1 MDYAFLGTRQP
12 RLLPPTVIDLY
23 RTAAESLAKQG
34 STVLCGA
41 TAGAEQ
47 LAAEAALS
55 AGGTVELFLPWALY
69 ERDWVQR
76 MKRLHGE
83 RVREILFAPS
93 THSDWLEAARATV
106 PNGAHLSAGSIA
118 LHARSYGLLERADA
132 VVMMPYVRLTWQ
144 AIERP
149 ATSRRSRIGGISGE
163 SEIREQILDKGGAEW
178 AIRFAQNLDRVAFDL
193 SAEEDRARLL
203 STIHDVAR
211 VS

>member
-12 RLLPPTVIDLY
+12 RLLPPAVVDLY
-23 RTAAESLAKQG
+23 RTAAISLTRQG

-47 LAAEAALS
+47 LAAEAALT
-55 AGGTVELFLPWALY
+55 AGGLVELFLPWALY

-76 MKRLHGE
+76 MKRLHRE
-83 RVREILFAPS
+83 RVRETIFAPS
-93 THSDWLEAARATV
+93 THPDWLEAARTTV

-144 AIERP
+144 VSERP
-149 ATSRRSRIGGISGE
+149 LASRRSRIGGISGE

-178 AIRFAQNLDRVAFDL
+178 AIRFAQNLERRGFDL
-193 SAEEDRARLL
+193 STEEDRARLL
-203 STIHDVAR
+203 STIQDVVR